1 MTDQEHARLGWQ
13 LLRACLLALA
23 FIVAWIFFIP
33 MTGKM
38 LLTVLFIVGGLCTK

>member
-1 MTDQEHARLGWQ
+1 MTDQEHAKLGRE
-13 LLRACLLALA
+13 LLCACLLALA
-23 FIVAWIFFIP
+23 FVIAWIFFIP